1 MRYRPAALCMI
12 GVVVSFGMA
21 YAGPDRRAAPDETYH
36 IVRRGQTLTA
46 IARSYGVSVDRLAK
60 VNGIADPSRLLAGAR
75 LTIPKAGPRHPAG
88 LPWPVQ
94 GAVISHFASPRGGR
108 LHGGIDIK
116 SAEGT
121 PIRAVADGVVTIASE
136 SYGAYGRLIA
146 IEHKKGLTSRY
157 GHNMKNLVSEGQRV
171 SAGEV
176 IALVGR
182 SGNAS
187 TDHLH
192 FELHRKG
199 TPIDPEA
206 ALVPPAG
213 RKGAAVAV
221 AASSRP

>member
-1 MRYRPAALCMI
+1 MRYRPASLRMI
-12 GVVVSFGMA
+12 VIVVSFGMA
-21 YAGPDRRAAPDETYH
+21 YAGPDRRAAPDETHH
-36 IVRRGQTLTA
+36 IVRRGQTLTT
-46 IARSYGVSVDRLAK
+46 IARSYGVSVDRLAQ
-60 VNGIADPSRLLAGAR
+60 VNGIADPSRILAGTR
-75 LTIPKAGPRHPAG
+75 LTIPEAGPRRPAG
-88 LPWPVQ
+88 LPWPIDGVL
-94 GAVISHFASPRGGR
+94 ISRFASPRGER
-108 LHGGIDIK
+108 RHGGIDIK

-121 PIRAVADGVVTIASE
+121 PIRAVADGVVTISSE

-157 GHNMKNLVSEGQRV
+157 GHNLKNLVSEGQRV

-206 ALVPPAG
+206 ALIPPAG
-213 RKGAAVAV
+213 RKGAAVARSV
-221 AASSRP
+221 SE